1 MAMRPERG
9 GAGVVSGRLDRRS
22 ATEWLVVFGVGL
34 AGVALA
40 ALAVLTPWQ
49 VGGLDVQRDA
59 TERIVR
65 IHVPIPDVLSAR
77 QAELRRAD
85 RS

>member
-40 ALAVLTPWQ
+40 ALAVLTPWP
-49 VGGLDVQRDA
+49 VGGFDLHRD
-59 TERIVR
+59 TSERVVR
-65 IHVPIPDVLSAR
+65 IHVPMSDVLSAR
-77 QAELRRAD
+77 QSALR
-85 RS
+85 

>member
-1 MAMRPERG
+1 MRPERG
-9 GAGVVSGRLDRRS
+9 GAGVVSGKLDRRS

-40 ALAVLTPWQ
+40 AVAVLTPWH
-49 VGGLDVQRDA
+49 GSGLDLRRDA

-65 IHVPIPDVLSAR
+65 IHVPMSDVLSAH
-77 QAELRRAD
+77 QPTLR
-85 RS
+85 